1 MEPWVWWVGAGILM
15 LAAEM
20 LLPGVFLFW
29 IGAAAIGAGL
39 AVLWQAWDFPAAS
52 VVFLVLLAAGI
63 GFSWARKRVVPPVN
77 KPGDG
82 LVGRHVMLIED
93 GPAGARVRLGDS
105 EWPARLLAPAEPGAG
120 LVVVAVENTTLVVG
134 APAAQAARE

>member
-1 MEPWVWWVGAGILM
+1 MMEPWVWWVGSGLVM

-39 AVLWQAWDFPAAS
+39 AVLWLGWAFPAAC
-52 VVFLVLLAAGI
+52 VAFLVLLAAGV
-63 GFSWARKRVVPPVN
+63 GFSWSRKRVKPPVN
-77 KPGDG
+77 NPGDG
-82 LVGRHVMLIED
+82 LVGRHVLLIED

-105 EWPARLLAPAEPGAG
+105 EWPARLLAPAEPGTG
-120 LVVVAVENTTLVVG
+120 LMVVAVENTTLVVG
-134 APAAQAARE
+134 APRA